1 MKKKYKLKFY
11 LNGRYYVYIN
21 KHEQEIRANTLEIIV
36 YVENLLEEMMLFGE
50 LENNIKD
57 YLLKFEGKIFN
68 EIDELK
74 ENNFKFGIEP
84 IAKLIFKDL
93 LSRLKQENILLLKI
107 EVSGKPTRTVIIE
120 S

>member
-11 LNGRYYVYIN
+11 LNGRHYVYIN

-84 IAKLIFKDL
+84 IAKLIFKNL